1 MLNIENLVPAT
12 GVTLHENDVIESG
25 KAELA
30 LTGSL
35 SMFGHFTTS
44 RAGTGEVAEIS
55 VAGKVASN
63 TEVTVANVAV
73 TLVGRITRTLKK
85 DATKISLAD
94 TFPTA
99 DDTKIKVLDPDTGAV
114 LSIYDA
120 DDNPTGELTSI
131 SAGDITFRGDAAAA
145 DKDYIIE
152 LPVLAGTASPTTA
165 ATVKVEAGSY
175 HVHILS
181 RLRDDVA
188 ESRMHNLTSFTFTKY
203 IPTSVDL

>member
-1 MLNIENLVPAT
+1 MLNIEKLAPAA
-12 GVTLHENDVIESG
+12 GVTLQENDVINSG

-30 LTGSL
+30 LTDSL

-55 VAGKVASN
+55 VAGKVASK
-63 TEVTVANVAV
+63 TSVTVANVAV
-73 TLVGRITRTLKK
+73 KLTGRITRTLKK
-85 DATKISLAD
+85 AASTISLAD
-94 TFPTA
+94 TFPAAT
-99 DDTKIKVLDPDTGAV
+99 DETIKVFDPNDMSAPIAVVESTGV
-114 LSIYDA
+114 ITGIA
-120 DDNPTGELTSI
+120 DGT
-131 SAGDITFRGDAAAA
+131 ITFKDAAAA

-165 ATVKVEAGSY
+165 ATVKVEAGDY

-188 ESRMHNLTSFTFTKY
+188 ESCMHNLTSFTFTKH

>member
-1 MLNIENLVPAT
+1 MLNIEKLAPAA
-12 GVTLHENDVIESG
+12 GVTLQENDVISDG

-30 LTGSL
+30 LTNSL

-55 VAGKVASN
+55 VAGKVASGGI
-63 TEVTVANVAV
+63 EVTVANVAV
-73 TLVGRITRTLKK
+73 TLTGRITRTLKK
-85 DATKISLAD
+85 SANTISLAD
-94 TFPTA
+94 TFPAA
-99 DDTKIKVLDPDTGAV
+99 DDETIKVFDPNDMSAPIAVVAETGV
-114 LSIYDA
+114 ITGIA
-120 DDNPTGELTSI
+120 DGV
-131 SAGDITFRGDAAAA
+131 ITFKDNAAA

-165 ATVKVEAGSY
+165 ATVKVEAGDY

-181 RLRDDVA
+181 RLKDDVA
-188 ESRMHNLTSFTFTKY
+188 ESRMHNLTSFTFTKH

>member
-1 MLNIENLVPAT
+1 MLNIEKLAPAA
-12 GVTLHENDVIESG
+12 GVTLQENDVINNG

-55 VAGKVASN
+55 VAGNVASS

-73 TLVGRITRTLKK
+73 TLVGRITRTLNKA
-85 DATKISLAD
+85 ATTISLAD
-94 TFPTA
+94 TFPAAT
-99 DDTKIKVLDPDTGAV
+99 DETIKVFDPNDMSAPIAVVAETGV
-114 LSIYDA
+114 I
-120 DDNPTGELTSI
+120 T
-131 SAGDITFRGDAAAA
+131 DITDGTITFKDAAAA

-165 ATVKVEAGSY
+165 ATVKVEAGDY

-188 ESRMHNLTSFTFTKY
+188 ESRMHNLTSFTFTKH